1 MGKHRTPTAPHR
13 SFVLRP
19 ATVLLGGAMCVAVV
33 GTTPALADDQPFT
46 APIAQLPVGPVD
58 GGAPLR
64 AIPFA
69 AAGFGAPVAGP
80 QAAAAPVADPVAP
93 AVVPAA
99 TAIDEPVPPAPAA
112 PPVANDITIGSV
124 SIPRPDFVPAE
135 TAAQI
140 NQGSADVENGLSTM
154 LDSTGMDPA
163 RSDVIAERV
172 IGDAAIGAV
181 VANTVASPISSAG
194 AMVGAAAGFIAGIPF
209 LPAGLVVMPVIG
221 AVLGYAFVAAPAVA
235 VGALIGAGVGAI
247 EGSLVPVESAPAAQ

>member
-46 APIAQLPVGPVD
+46 ASIAQLPVGPVD

-69 AAGFGAPVAGP
+69 AAGLGAPVAGP
-80 QAAAAPVADPVAP
+80 QAAAAPVADPVA
-93 AVVPAA
+93 PAA

-135 TAAQI
+135 IAAQI